1 MAITQDTVRALGDSE
16 LVQVGDWIRDEQKAR
31 AEQHKQQTLAKI
43 RELARSI
50 AVDVKIEG
58 ARGRPPGGKKQAGV

>member
-1 MAITQDTVRALGDSE
+1 MAITQDAVRALDDSE
-16 LVQVGDWIRDEQKAR
+16 LVQVGDWIRGEQKAR

-50 AVDVKIEG
+50 AVDIKIEG
-58 ARGRPPGGKKQAGV
+58 TRGRPPGAKKQAGL